1 MEVFMPEK
9 KSSIMIVD
17 DEPDILVVLGE
28 YLSKE
33 GFKVLTASDGKKA
46 IEKVKENKVDLILL
60 DMAMPNL
67 NGIETLREIKKLKPE
82 ISVIMI
88 TAYRDAEKVVEAFRL
103 GAYDCIFKPFD
114 LKYLRQAVMV
124 KLLE

>member
-1 MEVFMPEK
+1 MPAK

-17 DEPDILVVLGE
+17 DEPDILIVLGE
-28 YLSKE
+28 FLSKE
-33 GFKVLTASDGKKA
+33 GFKVLTAKDGKQA
-46 IEKVKENKVDLILL
+46 IEKIKENKVDLVLL

-67 NGIETLREIKKLKPE
+67 NGIETLREMKKLKPDV
-82 ISVIMI
+82 SVIMI

-114 LKYLRQAVMV
+114 LKYLRQAVMA

>member
-1 MEVFMPEK
+1 MPDK

-17 DEPDILVVLGE
+17 DEPDILIVLGE
-28 YLSKE
+28 FLSKE
-33 GFKVLTASDGKKA
+33 GFKVLTAKDGRQA
-46 IEKVKENKVDLILL
+46 IEKLKGNKVDLVLL

-67 NGIETLREIKKLKPE
+67 NGIETLRELKKLKPDV
-82 ISVIMI
+82 SVIMI

-114 LKYLRQAVMV
+114 LKYLRQAVMA